1 MLARLGAVMGQGIID
16 AGGRNVTISLQ
27 SRSGYEN
34 IPAIV
39 GMALF
44 TQFWYWYPL
53 SHFLSLAFTPTGVI
67 GLNKELEVP
76 KFQVISNARPSLF
89 AYPPATKPPTTEVV
103 KKIAT
108 VVLSTTAKAKARAK
122 KAKGDDTAM
131 EVDEVASET
140 AEDKDKADK
149 KEKPKKR
156 EEKSEMLENFA
167 RVVPAQSALV
177 SFPPECR
184 YVPVKKGA
192 VSGII
197 MLKDNT
203 PEVPEELIQLSK
215 IV

>member
-76 KFQVISNARPSLF
+76 KFQVISNSRPSLF

-197 MLKDNT
+197 MLKDNN

-215 IV
+215 IG